1 MLQVSGGTES
11 LGDEGAGTA
20 ITARV
25 QSRREV
31 DGSGSTRQWS
41 HTCLR
46 WMSCGGTVPV
56 QNGSVS
62 ENIDS

>member
-31 DGSGSTRQWS
+31 DGSGSTRRVEPHLSEMDVLWGY
-41 HTCLR
+41 C
-46 WMSCGGTVPV
+46 P
-56 QNGSVS
+56 GSKWQCFG
-62 ENIDS
+62 EH